1 MFKNQKAFTL
11 IELMVTLSILAIV
24 MALAIPSFKSSVANN
39 RSAGAGGELVTALN
53 IARGEAIKR
62 GSYVTICAS
71 DNGTSCLSAGNW
83 AKGWLIFADDA
94 TSATATPVVTTT
106 PTDKVIR
113 YWSDLPST
121 AVVTAAM
128 VTVDTTATPPT
139 TTYTPIDYLRFTGS
153 GTLARAANDAKARV
167 FDVST
172 ADCKGLQKTRVTV
185 GLAGMIGLSKVSCP

>member
-71 DNGTSCLSAGNW
+71 DTGTSCLAAGNW

-106 PTDKVIR
+106 PTDKVVR
-113 YWSDLPST
+113 YWKDLPSSSL
-121 AVVTAAM
+121 VTA
-128 VTVDTTATPPT
+128 TTATT
-139 TTYTPIDYLRFTGS
+139 NTNVAYIRFTGT
-153 GTLARAANDAKARV
+153 GILARAANDAEARV
-167 FDVST
+167 FNVST

>member
-39 RSAGAGGELVTALN
+39 RSAGAGGELATALN
-53 IARGEAIKR
+53 IARAEAIKR

-71 DNGTSCLSAGNW
+71 DTGTSCLAAGNW

-94 TSATATPVVTTT
+94 ASATATPVVTTT
-106 PTDKVIR
+106 PTDKVVR
-113 YWSDLPST
+113 YWKDLPST
-121 AVVTAAM
+121 SQVTLTKA
-128 VTVDTTATPPT
+128 T
-139 TTYTPIDYLRFTGS
+139 TTTTNVAYIRFTGT
-153 GTLARAANDAKARV
+153 GILARDANDAEARV
-167 FDVST
+167 FNVST
-172 ADCKGLQKTRVTV
+172 VNCKGLQKTRVTV